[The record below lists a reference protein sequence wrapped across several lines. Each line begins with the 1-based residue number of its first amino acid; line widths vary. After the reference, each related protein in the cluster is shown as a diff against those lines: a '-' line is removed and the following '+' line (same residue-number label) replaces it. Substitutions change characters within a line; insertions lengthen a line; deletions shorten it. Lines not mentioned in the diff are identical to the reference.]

1 MYMLSED
8 ATDNL
13 VQPIIDRQEAINLYV
28 VLKIAHAIKEIGEI
42 PPSDVYKLGRLL
54 KSGADVREINKEL
67 ARLADLQVKD
77 IKKVIKAAAADSY
90 FSAKPFYDYRKKP
103 FIPFEKNKEIQNIVS
118 AVAEQTAGTYKNIS
132 KAQAFMLRDPI
143 DPKILKPT
151 PTSEA
156 YDSVVDEAIQS
167 VTNGGVDYNTAM
179 RRTLK
184 QLTDSGLRLAEYQA
198 ESGRFHSQRMDTA
211 VRRNLLDGIREVN
224 QAVQDET
231 GKRFGADGK
240 EITVHEYPAP
250 DHAPVQGHQ
259 FTNGEYDKMQVGDSF
274 KDVKGKFFYGFERAI
289 GTLNCR
295 HFTFSIIIG
304 VFDPTY
310 TDKELNDKLIAN
322 QKGYTFPNGRHLTMY
337 QCTQEQRRLETKI
350 RRAKD
355 GYMAAKAAGNT
366 ELAKEYKAKVGKYN
380 NQYKTFSAA
389 CGLKPKMEKTRV
401 QGYK

>member
-1 MYMLSED
+1 MLSED
-8 ATDNL
+8 ATANL
-13 VQPIIDRQEAINLYV
+13 VQPIIERQEAINLYV

-42 PPSDVYKLGRLL
+42 PPSDVYKIGRLL
-54 KSGADVREINKEL
+54 KSGADLREINEEL

-77 IKKVIKAAAADSY
+77 IKKVIKTAATDSY
-90 FSAKPFYDYRKKP
+90 FSAKPFYEYRKMT
-103 FIPFEKNKEIQNIVS
+103 FIPFEENEEIQKIVS
-118 AVAEQTAGTYKNIS
+118 AVADQTTGTYKNIS
-132 KAQAFMLRDPI
+132 KAQAFMLRDPMN
-143 DPKILKPT
+143 PKKLIPT
-151 PTSEA
+151 STSEA

-167 VTNGGVDYNTAM
+167 VTNSGVDYNTAM

-198 ESGRFHSQRMDTA
+198 ESGRFHSQRMDAA
-211 VRRNLLDGIREVN
+211 VRRNLLDGVREVN

-231 GKRFGADGK
+231 GKQFGADGK
-240 EITVHEYPAP
+240 ELTVHEFPAP

-259 FTNGEYDKMQVGDSF
+259 FTNLEFDKMQVGQSF
-274 KDVKGKFFYGFERAI
+274 KDVKGKSFYGFERAI

-295 HFTFSIIIG
+295 HFAFSIIIG

-337 QCTQEQRRLETKI
+337 QCTQEQRRLETEI

-366 ELAKEYKAKVGKYN
+366 KLADEYKAKIGKYT
-380 NQYKTFSAA
+380 NQYKAFSAA